1 MHRRFHARSGTLPF
15 GRAGT
20 PASFWTVNGTP
31 YAVPGATN
39 AGPFQFQM
47 LTWTGTQYTSYAAAV
62 GQPGTYTGRSG
73 VFAENTC
80 YSIMPPF
87 PNFGF
92 LNNMPAIIMQHQLPG
107 DANGDGK
114 VDINDL
120 TIVLANYNQTGMNWN
135 EGDFTGSGTVDIN
148 DLTIVLAHYNQSVSS
163 AGAAGVGAVPEP
175 CALAL
180 LALGLTGLLPG
191 RAHSPMRVVPTA

>member
-1 MHRRFHARSGTLPF
+1 M
-15 GRAGT
+15 
-20 PASFWTVNGTP
+20 
-31 YAVPGATN
+31 PGATN

-73 VFAENTC
+73 VFAELTC
-80 YSIMPPF
+80 YSIMPPM
-87 PNFGF
+87 PNAGF
-92 LNNMPAIIMQHQLPG
+92 LNNMPAIIMQPQLPG

-120 TIVLANYNQTGMNWN
+120 TIVLANYNQTGVNWN
-135 EGDFTGSGTVDIN
+135 AGDFNGDGKVDIN
-148 DLTIVLAHYNQSVSS
+148 DLTIVLANYGQTAAAPPAS
-163 AGAAGVGAVPEP
+163 AAVPEP

-180 LALGLTGLLPG
+180 LALGLTGLLAWG
-191 RAHSPMRVVPTA
+191 RDVARCAWSSTA